1 MSAKQDDDLNA
12 RLSRVRVVLVNTS
25 HPGNIGAVARAMKNM
40 GLTQLV
46 LVNPAEFPSGE
57 ARARASGA
65 TDLLEQAR
73 VVSSLDAAVADCAVV
88 LGASARLRSIP
99 WPSLDPRAAADKVL
113 EAADSA
119 DAALVFGRENNGLTN
134 EELDRCN
141 YLVHIPANSEYSSL
155 NIAAAAQVLV
165 YELRMTL
172 LEQLGQR
179 DNRFHS
185 DQPRA
190 TAEDLE
196 RLYEHLQQTLTELEF
211 LKPSAP
217 RQIMRRLRR
226 LYGRA
231 ELDRMEINI
240 LRGILNA
247 TQAKLAQTKTEES
260 ER

>member
-1 MSAKQDDDLNA
+1 MSAKQDDVLNA
-12 RLSRVRVVLVNTS
+12 RLSRVRVVLVSTS

-65 TDLLEQAR
+65 NDILEQAQ
-73 VVSSLDAAVADCAVV
+73 VVSSMESAVAGCAVV

-99 WPSLDPRAAADKVL
+99 WPSLDPRAAADRVL
-113 EAADSA
+113 EVVESA
-119 DAALVFGRENNGLTN
+119 DAALVFGRENNGLSN
-134 EELDRCN
+134 DELDRCN
-141 YLVHIPANSEYSSL
+141 YLVHIPANPDYSSL
-155 NIAAAAQVLV
+155 NIAAATQVLV
-165 YELRMTL
+165 YELRMSL
-172 LEQLGQR
+172 LEQTGRR

-190 TAEDLE
+190 TADELE
-196 RLYEHLQQTLTELEF
+196 RLYEHLQQTLTELDF

-226 LYGRA
+226 LFGRA

-240 LRGILNA
+240 LRGILSA
-247 TQAKLAQTKTEES
+247 VQSRSRGEKTEES

>member
-1 MSAKQDDDLNA
+1 MSARQDDELNT

-46 LVNPAEFPSGE
+46 LVDPLEFPSGE

-65 TDLLEQAR
+65 NDILEQAR
-73 VVSSLDAAVADCAVV
+73 VVSSLDEAVAGCALVM
-88 LGASARLRSIP
+88 GASARLRSIP
-99 WPSLDPRAAADKVL
+99 WPGLDPRAAAEKVL
-113 EAADSA
+113 DVVDTAE
-119 DAALVFGRENNGLTN
+119 AALVLGRENNGLNN
-134 EELDRCN
+134 EELERCN
-141 YLVHIPANSEYSSL
+141 YLVHIPANPDYSSL

-165 YELRMTL
+165 YELRMSL
-172 LEQLGQR
+172 LEREGQR

-190 TAEDLE
+190 TADDLE
-196 RLYEHLQQTLTELEF
+196 RLYAHLEQTLTELDF

-231 ELDRMEINI
+231 ELDKMEINI
-240 LRGILNA
+240 LRGILTA
-247 TQAKLAQTKTEES
+247 TQEKLSGTKTDRS
-260 ER
+260 